1 MKKIIAFLG
10 LVIISTLLTGC
21 KSDSM
26 EDIKIY
32 TSVYPIEFVTERLYG
47 NYSDITN
54 MYPQGISPY
63 DYKFTNKQI
72 EDFSKVDLVIYNG
85 LEDEKEYIVEMVNK
99 NKKLKI
105 IDATSKI
112 DYQDNLDEIWINPS
126 NILMIAKNI
135 KDGLKEYISSD
146 LITKTVDNNYEE
158 LKLELSSL
166 DAKYKEM
173 IENAADKNILVSTNQ
188 FNFLKK
194 YGANVISLDD
204 KTFTEGY
211 YNSADSLIKDEKIK
225 YIFMKQNEKDN
236 ENIKRLKENNPS
248 LETIYIDTLNNIS
261 TNDKNNG
268 INYITIMNENIDKFR
283 KEIN

>member
-173 IENAADKNILVSTNQ
+173 IENATDKNILVSTNQ